1 MLQLPTDPAWQFPWL
16 RLHLVMRDL
25 LPTAWGK
32 DWPILKR
39 EMVRCVE
46 LRRAMIRV
54 GWFN

>member
-1 MLQLPTDPAWQFPWL
+1 MLLLPPDPAWQFPWL
-16 RLHLVMRDL
+16 RLNLLMRNL
-25 LPTAWGK
+25 LATPCGK